1 MVSKSLEKKR
11 IKGRKNRVT
20 IDDKYMGQEPWWD
33 EDNPQPTD
41 DSLWKSQWTKAAHWY
56 NYFYK
61 AKDYIP
67 YILKYAEEVHGFNK
81 KDITAL
87 KAIEDWRLNQ
97 GTQAVARLHYRG
109 WAHTEEQHQRVLG
122 RLKEHV
128 ITGNKALKE
137 KVEVKKSAPPA
148 ISPAQ
153 RAYTNMM
160 ETIHSDWDEIVIDS
174 WMDGKFN
181 PEFNVYELWKKHGL
195 KGNVIEGFKRKV
207 QFEYDLVS
215 DAYNK
220 TCDQAVEAYSHITP
234 RRQKKMLN
242 LMDVIF
248 ADLDKLKGSF
258 KAVRMPRAKK
268 PKSTDAQV
276 ARLQYKS
283 EDIESKVTSIN
294 PVLIPTKEMLW
305 VYNTKS
311 RVLTQYV
318 TTATSGFEISGTTIK
333 NFEPTLSKTSRLRK
347 PQDIL
352 PDVLKFTPKQID
364 KRIWDKL
371 TTKIG
376 SPNGRINKDCV
387 LLRVM

>member
-1 MVSKSLEKKR
+1 MVSKALEKKR
-11 IKGRKNRVT
+11 VKGRKNRVT
-20 IDDKYMGQEPWWD
+20 IDDKYMGPEPFWD
-33 EDNPQPTD
+33 EKNPSTAA
-41 DSLWKSQWTKAAHWY
+41 SRSKAAHWY
-56 NYFYK
+56 NYFSK
-61 AKDYIP
+61 PKDYVP
-67 YILKYAEEVHGFNK
+67 YVLKYAEEVHNFDK
-81 KDITAL
+81 KQIAAINAL
-87 KAIEDWRLNQ
+87 PDWKINE
-97 GTQAVARLHYRG
+97 GVNSIARLHYRG
-109 WAHTEEQHQRVLG
+109 FIHEEHLHERCLN
-122 RLKEHV
+122 R
-128 ITGNKALKE
+128 LKE
-137 KVEVKKSAPPA
+137 KVEEGKLLVVEKKETKKNAPPV

-153 RAYTNMM
+153 RAYTNMI
-160 ETIHSDWDEIVIDS
+160 ETIHADWDEIVVDA
-174 WMDGKFN
+174 WMDGNFK

-195 KGNVIEGFKRKV
+195 KGNTINAFRQKV
-207 QFEYDLVS
+207 QFEYDVVS
-215 DAYNK
+215 DAYYK
-220 TCDQAVEAYSHITP
+220 RCDQAVEAYSHITP

-242 LMDVIF
+242 LMDAIF
-248 ADLDKLKGSF
+248 SDLDKLKDSF

-276 ARLQYKS
+276 ARLQFMQ

-305 VYNTKS
+305 VYNTKT

-333 NFEPTLSKTSRLRK
+333 NFEPTLSKMSRLRK

>member
-1 MVSKSLEKKR
+1 MVSKALEKKR
-11 IKGRKNRVT
+11 IKGRKNRVS
-20 IDDKYMGQEPWWD
+20 IDDKYMGPEPWWD
-33 EDNPQPTD
+33 DKIPSTA
-41 DSLWKSQWTKAAHWY
+41 SSWSQAAHWY
-56 NYFYK
+56 NYFSK
-61 AKDYIP
+61 PKDYVP
-67 YILKYAEEVHGFNK
+67 YVLKYAEEVHKFDK
-81 KDITAL
+81 KQIAAINAL
-87 KAIEDWRLNQ
+87 PDWKINE
-97 GTQAVARLHYRG
+97 GVNSIARLHYRG
-109 WAHTEEQHQRVLG
+109 FKHEEHLHERCLD
-122 RLKEHV
+122 R
-128 ITGNKALKE
+128 LKE
-137 KVEVKKSAPPA
+137 KVEEGKLLVVEKKETKKNAPPV

-153 RAYTNMM
+153 RAYMNMM
-160 ETIHSDWDEIVIDS
+160 ETIHADWDDMVVDS

-195 KGNVIEGFKRKV
+195 KGNVINAFKQKV
-207 QFEYDLVS
+207 QFYYDEVS

-220 TCDQAVEAYSHITP
+220 SCDQAVEAYSHITP

-242 LMDVIF
+242 LMNNIF
-248 ADLDKLKGSF
+248 ADLDKLKDSF

-276 ARLQYKS
+276 ARLQFMQ

-318 TTATSGFEISGTTIK
+318 TTATSGFEINGTTIK
-333 NFEPTLSKTSRLRK
+333 NFEPTLSKMSRLRK

-376 SPNGRINKDCV
+376 SPNGRINKDCI
-387 LLRVM
+387 LLRVI